1 MGRVEVENDR
11 HETALAI
18 NPLLDRNQ
26 LVVSDAVQAAAF
38 SWHPCSLLSVTA
50 VCSNTFLLFVE
61 LPQSL
66 HGIAAWEAKMTSQ
79 STDHHI

>member
-26 LVVSDAVQAAAF
+26 LVASDPVQAAVF

-50 VCSNTFLLFVE
+50 VCSNNAAT
-61 LPQSL
+61 SL
-66 HGIAAWEAKMTSQ
+66 VGFRGIASIAS
-79 STDHHI
+79 